1 MAEGYLEPVWCQV
14 GECKKEMHASILKP
28 RHDLEQQ
35 SIEGLTAA
43 LVESDYDFVMDAFL
57 CPIPFNDS
65 LILRIIQLRQC

>member
-14 GECKKEMHASILKP
+14 GECEKEMHASILKP

-43 LVESDYDFVMDAFL
+43 LVESM
-57 CPIPFNDS
+57 IM
-65 LILRIIQLRQC
+65 ILSCMLFSVLYHLMTVLY